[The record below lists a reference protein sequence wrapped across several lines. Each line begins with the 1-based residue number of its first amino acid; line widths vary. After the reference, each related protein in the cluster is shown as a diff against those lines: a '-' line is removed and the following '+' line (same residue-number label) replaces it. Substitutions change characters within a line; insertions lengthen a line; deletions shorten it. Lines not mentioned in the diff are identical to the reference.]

1 MFRTP
6 GSRQDGRLAEVMI
19 LVELVNNTRKCDSVK
34 PENELNQEIS
44 SVDYCGGP
52 TEGSVW
58 DVVGD
63 RSRCNRSRL

>member
-6 GSRQDGRLAEVMI
+6 GCRQDGRLAEVVI
-19 LVELVNNTRKCDSVK
+19 LVERVNNTRKCDSVK

-44 SVDYCGGP
+44 SVDYCGRL

-58 DVVGD
+58 AVVGD
-63 RSRCNRSRL
+63 RSRCNRSQL